1 VKSSHSL
8 ARPSSASTTGGQEER
23 AGNTETCTLARL
35 AHHTRRP
42 EVWWYRIFEATPE
55 QVGVARRFLA
65 DCLGGAPETSDAITC
80 LSEIASNAV
89 LHSRSARPGG
99 QFGVRVR
106 RAPGWLWVE
115 VTDEGGP
122 WRREIPGDTHGR
134 GLQVVQMLAGDL
146 LIGDIEIDSP
156 ARTVAFEMGCQ

>member
-1 VKSSHSL
+1 MKSSRSL
-8 ARPSSASTTGGQEER
+8 ARPSSASAPGGQQEQ
-23 AGNTETCTLARL
+23 AGGTEPCTLAGL

-42 EVWWYRIFEATPE
+42 EVWWYRLFEATPE
-55 QVGVARRFLA
+55 QVGVARRFLV
-65 DCLGGAPETSDAITC
+65 DCLDGAAETSDAITC

-106 RAPGWLWVE
+106 RAPGWLRVE

-122 WRREIPGDTHGR
+122 WRREMPGDTHGR
-134 GLQVVQMLAGDL
+134 GLLVVQMLAGDL

-156 ARTVAFEMGCQ
+156 ARTVAFEMSC

>member
-1 VKSSHSL
+1 MKSSRSL
-8 ARPSSASTTGGQEER
+8 ARPSSDSAPGGQEEQ
-23 AGNTETCTLARL
+23 AGNTETCALAGL
-35 AHHTRRP
+35 GHHTRRP
-42 EVWWYRIFEATPE
+42 EVWWYRLFEATPE

-65 DCLGGAPETSDAITC
+65 DCLDGAPETSDAITC

-89 LHSRSARPGG
+89 LHSRSAGPGG

-106 RAPGWLWVE
+106 RAPGWLRVE

-122 WRREIPGDTHGR
+122 WRREMPGDTHGR
-134 GLQVVQMLAGDL
+134 GLLVVQMLAVDL
-146 LIGDIEIDSP
+146 FVGDIEIDSP

>member
-1 VKSSHSL
+1 MKSSHSL
-8 ARPSSASTTGGQEER
+8 ARPSSASAPVGQER
-23 AGNTETCTLARL
+23 QAGSTETCTPAGL
-35 AHHTRRP
+35 AHHARQP
-42 EVWWYRIFEATPE
+42 EVWWYRLFEATP
-55 QVGVARRFLA
+55 QQIGVARRFLA

-99 QFGVRVR
+99 QFGVRIR
-106 RAPGWLWVE
+106 QAPGWLRVE

-122 WRREIPGDTHGR
+122 WRRGMPGDTHGR
-134 GLQVVQMLAGDL
+134 GLLVVQMLAGDL

-156 ARTVAFEMGCQ
+156 ARMVAFEMGC